1 MQPFRPALKKPAR
14 RLRGDLTDAE
24 QALWSRIR
32 RKQIRGVQF
41 YRQKP
46 LLNFI
51 VDFYCS
57 KAQFVI
63 ELDGGQHFE
72 PEYLQK
78 DIDRDKALRELGL
91 LVLRIDNRQVLTEMD
106 GVLSVIDRV
115 VEERLKDI

>member
-14 RLRGDLTDAE
+14 QLRRYMTDAE
-24 QALWSRIR
+24 QGLWTRIR

-57 KAQFVI
+57 KAQLVI

-78 DIDRDKALRELGL
+78 DVDRDKALEELGL
-91 LVLRIDNRQVLTEMD
+91 RVLRFDNRQVLTEMES
-106 GVLSVIDRV
+106 VLTVIDKV
-115 VEERLKDI
+115 LEERLKNI